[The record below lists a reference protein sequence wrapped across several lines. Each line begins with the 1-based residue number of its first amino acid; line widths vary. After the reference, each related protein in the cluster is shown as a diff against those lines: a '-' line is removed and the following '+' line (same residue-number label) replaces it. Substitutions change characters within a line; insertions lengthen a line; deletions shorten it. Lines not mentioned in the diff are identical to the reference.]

1 MTSVELSFWVLGI
14 LAFFVALYGMKRYR
28 TPLNPLTIFA
38 ITQIGLFTILS
49 GIVAIS
55 MTPTIAYTPADIVET
70 ILISVVYLGATVLPY
85 LFHGSLL
92 SKWFG
97 KGLSL
102 FGLSSGAIA
111 IRFNSIKF
119 ALLLA
124 GAAGAFVALAL
135 FGGGGILWLTN
146 TREAYISYRAGA
158 GPFFALTQ
166 WLLTFA
172 MLYYI
177 WTTKPRA
184 LKLLLILF
192 FFCAAMYPLGSK
204 NNILTLLVIG
214 VAYYNFYVKR
224 ISLLGFIVLV
234 FLMVLAVLSLLL
246 VQGAYPSLLEGV
258 LYFRD
263 YFDTT
268 AQFISRFD
276 EFGFRYGQGW
286 LSSLWFYVPR
296 GLYPDKPYEYGFTLF
311 HQVLFPGAAAKG
323 HTPGLLT
330 WSLAYL
336 DFGVFGVFVYGLLV
350 GIWQRMAYEYF
361 LKHRHKFFAFVLA
374 MQFSIWPIWT
384 FAPLVFIIILSVG
397 QSIFLRLVWRRMAT
411 SYLEMGNEQARAV

>member
-1 MTSVELSFWVLGI
+1 MSIELSFWILGI
-14 LAFFVALYGMKRYR
+14 LAFLVVLYGIKRYR
-28 TPLNPLTIFA
+28 TPLNPLTVFA
-38 ITQIGLFTILS
+38 VMQIGLFTILS
-49 GIVAIS
+49 GIVAIN
-55 MTPTIAYTPADIVET
+55 MTPALAYTPADIVET
-70 ILISVVYLGATVLPY
+70 ILISMVYLGAAVLPY

-92 SKWFG
+92 SRWFG

-102 FGLSSGAIA
+102 FGLSSGVIA
-111 IRFNSIKF
+111 TRFNAIKF
-119 ALLLA
+119 ALLLV
-124 GAAGAFVALAL
+124 GAAGAFAALAL
-135 FGGGGILWLTN
+135 FGGGGILWFTN
-146 TREAYISYRAGA
+146 TREAYINYRAGA

-166 WLLTFA
+166 WLLAFA

-177 WTTKPRA
+177 WSTKPRA
-184 LKLLLILF
+184 LKLLLVLV

-214 VAYYNFYVKR
+214 VAYYNFCVKR
-224 ISLLGFIVLV
+224 IPLLGFIVLV
-234 FLMVLAVLSLLL
+234 SLAVLAFLGLLL
-246 VQGAYPSLLEGV
+246 VQGSYQSLLEGTI
-258 LYFRD
+258 YFRD

-268 AQFISRFD
+268 AQFIYRFD

-336 DFGVFGVFVYGLLV
+336 DFGVFGVFVNGLLV
-350 GIWQRMAYEYF
+350 GMWQRAAYEYF
-361 LKHRHKFFAFVLA
+361 LKHKEKFFAFVLM
-374 MQFSIWPIWT
+374 MQFSIWSIWT
-384 FAPLVFIIILSVG
+384 FAPLVFLIILSVG
-397 QSIFLRLVWRRMAT
+397 QSIFLRLVWMRMAT
-411 SYLEMGNEQARAV
+411 SHLEMGNEGVRAV